1 MGLWCRTP
9 PMVTRDLGCKKDE
22 RLEAIMGEDEGFSTD
37 LPLT

>member
-1 MGLWCRTP
+1 
-9 PMVTRDLGCKKDE
+9 MVTWDLGCKKDE